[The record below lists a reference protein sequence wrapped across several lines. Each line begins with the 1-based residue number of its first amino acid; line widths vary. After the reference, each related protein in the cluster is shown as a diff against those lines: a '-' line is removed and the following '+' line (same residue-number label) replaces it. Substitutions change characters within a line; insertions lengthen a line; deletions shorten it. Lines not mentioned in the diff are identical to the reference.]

1 MRSTDLHFA
10 NLRIFRELLYPAL
23 LINQMKE
30 WEYMDNSGNLGKM
43 SSLSRN
49 EAETGPEYFG
59 LYRDI
64 AKFAL

>member
-1 MRSTDLHFA
+1 
-10 NLRIFRELLYPAL
+10 
-23 LINQMKE
+23 MKE
-30 WEYMDNSGNLGKM
+30 WEYMDNSGNLEKM

-49 EAETGPEYFG
+49 EAETGSEYFG